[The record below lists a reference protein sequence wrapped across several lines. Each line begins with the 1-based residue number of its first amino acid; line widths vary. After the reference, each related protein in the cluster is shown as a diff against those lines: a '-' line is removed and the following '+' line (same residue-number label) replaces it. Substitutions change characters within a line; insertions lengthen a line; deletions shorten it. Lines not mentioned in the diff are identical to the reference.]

1 MTKIWKSSGSH
12 DPSEI
17 IIICWSDAHLLPII
31 YWCSIIN
38 NFFYYQCWK
47 QFFLLICF
55 YYIFVKTILY
65 VFQDS
70 LMDRKGGKRIYL
82 FLNVFIVIINVF
94 ADTL

>member
-1 MTKIWKSSGSH
+1 MLIYCQLFTGAQLL
-12 DPSEI
+12 I
-17 IIICWSDAHLLPII
+17 IVFIISAENC
-31 YWCSIIN
+31 
-38 NFFYYQCWK
+38 
-47 QFFLLICF
+47 FFLLICF

-70 LMDRKGGKRIYL
+70 LMDRKGEKRIYL